1 MKDRGWRLR
10 AARAERGL
18 TEDALALEMRR
29 WAELHHAPRP
39 EINAGTIAEWEDGTR
54 PLDGGALRLL
64 WLALETPNDGWAD
77 VDVDVWSL
85 FRPPP
90 RREASDHARRR
101 EFLGYVAS
109 IGRPEALDSDRLDA
123 VLEET
128 VRVDPRVVQSLGFVA
143 RQFNKRWGSEPPHVI
158 RRQMH
163 LHLEV
168 LLTILDHAM
177 ASDLRRDLE
186 SAAATT
192 AACAGSVS
200 ILVGR
205 PDTASVYLQLA
216 LRWARDADDAEG
228 EAAALLF
235 SSRLYSHVCPAR
247 PTGDPAR
254 AQALLEAADH
264 RLGRT
269 TAQVANAWV
278 LLRAAEEVAGTDEL
292 AAFRLA
298 DEADR
303 LVAAAGAIPA
313 DGVCSRWSTDLQVAY
328 RGNINIL
335 AGRPA
340 SGIPLLE
347 AALADFGKDRVAT
360 RPMATADLG
369 GAYAQL
375 GEIDHACTLLGEALA
390 QAQAAGLP
398 DPVMRVR
405 RIREQRL
412 GAHPAHPAVR
422 ELDERLS
429 ACAVLP

>member
-10 AARAERGL
+10 AERAERGL
-18 TEDALALEMRR
+18 TEDALAREMRR
-29 WAELHHAPRP
+29 WAELHGAPRP
-39 EINAGTIAEWEDGTR
+39 DITANAVAEWEEGAR
-54 PLDGGALRLL
+54 PLDSTALRLL

-85 FRPPP
+85 FRPA
-90 RREASDHARRR
+90 RREASDRARRR
-101 EFLGYVAS
+101 EFLGSVAS
-109 IGRPEALDSDRLDA
+109 IGNPEALDADRLDA
-123 VLEET
+123 VLDET
-128 VRVDPRVVQSLGFVA
+128 VRVDPRVVESLGVVA
-143 RQFNKRWGSEPPHVI
+143 RQFNRRWGLEAPHVM

-163 LHLEV
+163 VHLEV
-168 LLTILDHAM
+168 ILTLLDHAM
-177 ASDLRRDLE
+177 GGDLRRDLE

-192 AACAGSVS
+192 AANAGSVS

-205 PDTASVYLQLA
+205 PDTAAVYLQLA

-264 RLGRT
+264 RLRRRT
-269 TAQVANAWV
+269 APVANAWV
-278 LLRAAEEVAGTDEL
+278 LLRAAEEVAGADEL

-303 LVAAAGAIPA
+303 LVATAGSVPA
-313 DGVCSRWSTDLQVAY
+313 DGVCSRWSADLQIAY
-328 RGNINIL
+328 RGNINVL

-347 AALADFGKDRVAT
+347 AALAAFGKERVAT
-360 RPMATADLG
+360 RPMATADLA

-375 GEIDHACTLLGEALA
+375 GEIDHACTLLGEALR
-390 QAQAAGLP
+390 QAEAAGLP

-405 RIREQRL
+405 RIRDQRL
-412 GAHPAHPAVR
+412 GAHASHAAVR

-429 ACAVLP
+429 AGAGVP